1 MLTRAGICPVPRA
14 KLLRSLY
21 LFRHAKASEVGRQG
35 PHDHERTLTEDGIR
49 ATRAVGATLKARTED
64 LGYVLCSTSRRT
76 VETFENVA
84 FSYSGLAASFDRTV
98 YEGDARQLLK
108 MVHGFDDQH
117 TRATVFGHNPAHHD
131 LAVVLA
137 MQGEPKALH
146 RLAGHFSP
154 GTVARIDFDVDRWEH
169 VGPELG
175 TLGLLLAPEDL

>member
-1 MLTRAGICPVPRA
+1 MLTRAGIRPVPRA

-21 LFRHAKASEVGRQG
+21 LFRHAKASEAGRQG
-35 PHDHERTLTEDGIR
+35 PHDHDRTLTEDGVR
-49 ATRAVGATLKARTED
+49 AARAVAAALKAKAEN

-84 FSYSGLAASFDRTV
+84 FSYPGLTAAFERAV
-98 YEGDARQLLK
+98 YEADARQLLRL
-108 MVHGFDDQH
+108 VHGFDDNH
-117 TRATVFGHNPAHHD
+117 PRATVFGHNPAHHD

-137 MQGEPKALH
+137 MHGEPKALH
-146 RLAGHFSP
+146 RLASHFSP

-175 TLGLLLAPEDL
+175 TLGLLLAPEDI